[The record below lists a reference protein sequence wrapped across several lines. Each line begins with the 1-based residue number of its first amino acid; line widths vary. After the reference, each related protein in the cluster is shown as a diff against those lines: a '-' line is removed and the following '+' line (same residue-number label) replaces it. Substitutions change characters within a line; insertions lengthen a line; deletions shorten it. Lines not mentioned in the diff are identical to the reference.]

1 MAIEKISENKRKQI
15 INKSVNPL
23 PNNPSKAGYKADEIK
38 KAMFNFVTDEKD
50 SVIDEINRVVDETNA
65 SFEDIDNTNQKTSK
79 TIESINNNIKQLNDT
94 VSDKV
99 DKEEG
104 KQLSS
109 NDFSSE
115 EKEKLARLTNYDDSK
130 VRAGIDEI
138 NSKIP
143 SQASSINKLADKDF
157 VNSSIETAT
166 ATFKGT
172 FEDLN
177 LLKAT
182 SADKN
187 DYAFYDHISNS
198 NRVFDRY
205 KYNGTEWVYEYTLN
219 NSSFTDA
226 QWKAINSGATA
237 ELINKILTNADNIN
251 TILNTLNNIDTKLN
265 NTVDK
270 SSPQDISGL
279 KNFTQRPTVNDK
291 EVALKTDIGES
302 LGTTVKVNGD
312 PVDVFNADDKL
323 NKTGDSISGALE
335 FTGAFPQIKTN
346 QADLVIQTKGGQQ
359 YDFTN
364 TEFRPTANYVNTLSI
379 GKSDRKFKD
388 GYFSGNV
395 DAGSLSV
402 SSTYPQIKGAGTNV
416 CISTNG
422 AWDGTGGEFVFEAGG
437 LRPSGNRS
445 NKQSLTGWQNGTFS
459 GTVKAGAFDG
469 NATSATKATQD
480 SDGKQIN
487 TTYVK
492 VVSGKG
498 LSSNDFTDALLTKL
512 NGIADGATKITTTRS
527 LTLNGGSALP
537 CYATGTTNASWYA
550 PTTVG
555 SANQVLKSNG
565 SGAPTWINQSAITAG
580 NASKVANALTFQNSS
595 SDTDTFNGSGAKSLV
610 GKVVDM
616 FKDQTVG
623 GLKTFSVAPKTS
635 ATLATTLN
643 DTTLATTY
651 WVNNKIGRW
660 VAVDPTVYK
669 YDTKSTSKVTIDLYN
684 SAKQVIPDYTPTTMH
699 EIILSIGL
707 YNNRDVI
714 TCRFSTDVIGDPS
727 DIEKCY
733 NPIVSSKTEYS
744 RVLITVPVNRYI
756 YYYLNSSSSSTDFDI
771 KIFGYRRLK

>member
-65 SFEDIDNTNQKTSK
+65 SFDDIDNTNQKTSK

-115 EKEKLARLTNYDDSK
+115 EKEKLAKLTNYDDSE
-130 VRAGIDEI
+130 VRAGIREI
-138 NSKIP
+138 KSKIP
-143 SQASSINKLADKDF
+143 AQASKDNKLADKDF

-166 ATFKGT
+166 ATFRGT
-172 FEDLN
+172 FISLNDL
-177 LLKAT
+177 LDT
-182 SADKN
+182 VADKN
-187 DYAFYDHISNS
+187 DYAFYNHVSNN
-198 NRVFDRY
+198 NRQFMKY
-205 KYNGTEWVYEYTLN
+205 KWDGKTWKYEYTLN

-251 TILNTLNNIDTKLN
+251 TILNTLNNIDTRLN
-265 NTVDK
+265 NAVDK

-279 KNFTQRPTVNDK
+279 KNFTERPTVNNT
-291 EVALKTDIGES
+291 EVALKTDIAEGS
-302 LGTTVKVNGD
+302 GTTVTVNGD
-312 PVDVFNADDKL
+312 PVTEFNADDKL
-323 NKTGDSISGALE
+323 DKTGGSISGALE
-335 FTGAFPQIKTN
+335 FTGTFPQIKTN
-346 QADLVIQTKGGQQ
+346 QADLVVQTKGGQQ

-364 TEFRPTANYVNTLSI
+364 TEFRPTANYVNTLNI

-402 SSTYPQIKGAGTNV
+402 ASTYPQIKGAGTNV

-437 LRPSGNRS
+437 LRPSGNRA
-445 NKQSLTGWQNGTFS
+445 NKQSLTGWQNGTFG
-459 GTVKAGAFDG
+459 GTVKATTFDG

-512 NGIADGATKITTTRS
+512 NGIADGATKITTTRN
-527 LTLNGGSALP
+527 LTLNGGTALP
-537 CYATGTTNASWYA
+537 VYATGVTNASWYA

-580 NASKVANALTFQNSS
+580 NASKVANALTFQNSAS
-595 SDTDTFNGSGAKSLV
+595 ATDTFNGSGAKTLV

-616 FKDQTVG
+616 FTAQTIAGV
-623 GLKTFSVAPKTS
+623 KTFSSAPKTS
-635 ATLATTLN
+635 ATVPNTQSDGTLAPTSWVKGLNILGMPSTNTLN
-643 DTTLATTY
+643 VSATLNGTTIWQNTTGSNGY
-651 WVNNKIGRW
+651 LNVSC
-660 VAVDPTVYK
+660 T
-669 YDTKSTSKVTIDLYN
+669 STSSTSD
-684 SAKQVIPDYTPTTMH
+684 AR
-699 EIILSIGL
+699 IILCVADTS
-707 YNNRDVI
+707 
-714 TCRFSTDVIGDPS
+714 
-727 DIEKCY
+727 EKA
-733 NPIVSSKTEYS
+733 
-744 RVLITVPVNRYI
+744 
-756 YYYLNSSSSSTDFDI
+756 SSTETAVLSFTAPSN
-771 KIFGYRRLK
+771 KSNRTYAGYIPVPKNWYVRILSTGMSGFEQCKFVYAGV